1 MTDKTPR
8 RERLRPGE
16 LVGLAAVVAAF
27 IGLVTFMVTRD
38 WLLALIFFGGTFV
51 IDLIVLAMLMLAVT
65 PNKPAD
71 GERWAVG
78 EQQHD

>member
-38 WLLALIFFGGTFV
+38 GVLALIFFGATFV
-51 IDLIVLAMLMLAVT
+51 IDLIVLAMLMLAIT

-71 GERWAVG
+71 GEQWQA
-78 EQQHD
+78 EQQGPE